1 MKNKLS
7 HPQPAHSV
15 ESAKFDVCAKG
26 IYQQQV
32 HGVESA
38 DLLADAEVA
47 SLQQRSHQFGHM
59 KAGAPQGLLQN
70 AHCSE
75 YCTSLF
81 HSKWREIDT
90 LLEGCHS
97 QHCTVIVEKE
107 AVPELSVMQTKTEA
121 LYSIIKIM
129 KALPQN

>member
-1 MKNKLS
+1 MMKNKIT

-15 ESAKFDVCAKG
+15 ESAIFDVCTKV

-47 SLQQRSHQFGHM
+47 SLQQRSHQSGHM

-90 LLEGCHS
+90 LLDGCHA
-97 QHCTVIVEKE
+97 QHCTVIVE
-107 AVPELSVMQTKTEA
+107 TEA
-121 LYSIIKIM
+121 LF
-129 KALPQN
+129 QNLVCCQQRLTHFTASLK